1 MDPDGIQSVRNRN
14 VNARFMFNGT
24 EKDINSFRQ
33 MSQENLKDFHNKTQF
48 CKSELQSFLYPSSV
62 GHVIYYANN
71 IQSKDIIENVLKLI
85 EKENGSNIEIS
96 INQEA
101 AFQTKSERKIFY
113 KNYNRLY

>member
-1 MDPDGIQSVRNRN
+1 MDRNKSARIRN

-33 MSQENLKDFHNKTQF
+33 MSQENLKDFHNNFFF

-62 GHVIYYANN
+62 GHIKTRPHGR
-71 IQSKDIIENVLKLI
+71 QSKDIIENVLKLI